1 MEEPGLKRMRLVHA
15 FALAAMLTGALVA
28 CQGKS
33 PDEALILA
41 VRGNDVA
48 KVEALL
54 AEGADPNADKVPRYE
69 GRPPLFHAATFGY
82 VDVARALI
90 DKGAKV
96 DYADPSGLTPLM
108 VAALN
113 GPPSMVELL
122 LSTGASVDVSAGGAT
137 PLTEAVRKGDPVVLR
152 LLLEAGAEPN
162 APMSDGSAPL
172 CYAQSHNFGDAAE
185 VIRQAGGQGEC

>member
-1 MEEPGLKRMRLVHA
+1 MRLVHA
-15 FALAAMLTGALVA
+15 LALAGMLTGALVA
-28 CQGKS
+28 CQSKS
-33 PDEALILA
+33 AEEELILA

-48 KVEALL
+48 EVEALL
-54 AEGADPNADKVPRYE
+54 AAGADPNADKVPRYE

-82 VDVARALI
+82 VDVAQALI

-108 VAALN
+108 VSALN

-137 PLTEAVRKGDPVVLR
+137 PLTEAVRKGDPLVLR
-152 LLLEAGAEPN
+152 LLLEAGADPN
-162 APMSDGSAPL
+162 APMSDGTAPV
-172 CYAQSHNFGDAAE
+172 CYATSHNFSDAAE
-185 VIRQAGGQGEC
+185 VIRQAGGQGDC